1 MARALRV
8 LVLSVFV
15 VGALAGCGGA
25 LTVSADDVEAQAIEQ
40 FSQQFPVDS
49 VECDEPLPGE
59 EGATITC
66 VLVSEGQAF
75 EMTVTTTSVDGSNVQ
90 FDLELTDEL

>member
-1 MARALRV
+1 MTARW
-8 LVLSVFV
+8 LVPSLF
-15 VGALAGCGGA
+15 AIATLAACGGA

-59 EGATITC
+59 EGASITC

-75 EMTVTTTSVDGSNVQ
+75 EMTVTTTSVDGTNVQ